1 MTKKNALY
9 SLLVSFFIIFASCQQ
24 AGKLESLEQGE
35 APLTLET
42 RIEKMAIDSEDNLL
56 IAGYSTG
63 NTLPL
68 LVSPQSDQV
77 QKFYSFVSKLG
88 PNGRVK
94 WTTSLGKRRKNFVSA
109 IQTTPTDELYVLYST
124 LDYDD
129 KVNDSEEEGFFL
141 AKLSSQGKL
150 LSKQKIFDA
159 FTPFLYQDHI
169 AFDLPNEK
177 LYLVI
182 PSSVLRDKNI
192 PLNSQD
198 FEEKNYHETSSKEH
212 ALVCF
217 SFAGIV
223 QWAVSLYCT
232 NPQIHLST
240 NGERIFLLSSAL
252 TYHLPTKDAYQEAF
266 GGEVDMYISCW
277 SNAGNLHWAT
287 YYGADGDE
295 HGLSLCTDSQDNLY
309 LLGASNSTSLPEAR
323 TNREFP
329 NSLLQVFLI
338 SFGKEGAFRH
348 LERFPLR
355 DQFFQRTSW
364 GMTYYPLTQK
374 LLICNTL
381 GPSFSTSLSI
391 HSNVNNPHVL
401 NNKHLSDSPWNDI
414 YLMSYDCINNSIEW
428 DGICFGK
435 TNEERILMI
444 GTKDI
449 TVDTK
454 GNIFLGGFI
463 TQSSTKAEP
472 LQSDFFSTLPSPTL
486 TTGDIN
492 PAFYIKVSPHGKI
505 EAFSFFGNET
515 RHFAIRL
522 SKPMENGLKH

>member
-94 WTTSLGKRRKNFVSA
+94 WTTSLGNRRKNFVSA

-198 FEEKNYHETSSKEH
+198 FEEKKYHETSSKEH

-277 SNAGNLHWAT
+277 SNTGNLHWAT
-287 YYGADGDE
+287 YYGTEGDE

-309 LLGASNSTSLPEAR
+309 LLGASNSTSLAEEKSKIEGINPL
-323 TNREFP
+323 F
-329 NSLLQVFLI
+329 QVFLV
-338 SFGKEGAFRH
+338 SFCNEGTLRH
-348 LERFPLR
+348 MERFPVR
-355 DQFFQRTSW
+355 DLFLQQSSW

-374 LLICNTL
+374 LLIFSTL
-381 GPSFSTSLSI
+381 GPSLSADLSKNI
-391 HSNVNNPHVL
+391 KVKNPHVL
-401 NNKHLSDSPWNDI
+401 NNKHLSDSHESDI

-435 TNEERILMI
+435 TNEKRILMI

-449 TVDTK
+449 KVDTK
-454 GNIFLGGFI
+454 GNIYLGGFI

-492 PAFYIKVSPHGKI
+492 PAFYIKVSPQGKI

-515 RHFAIRL
+515 RHIA
-522 SKPMENGLKH
+522 KTVTN

>member
-1 MTKKNALY
+1 MMKHKVLC
-9 SLLVSFFIIFASCQQ
+9 SLLVSFFIVFASCQQ
-24 AGKLESLEQGE
+24 AGKLENLKQGE
-35 APLTLET
+35 APLSLGT
-42 RIEKMAIDSEDNLL
+42 RIENMAIDSEDNLL

-77 QKFYSFVSKLG
+77 KKFYSFVSKLG

-94 WTTSLGKRRKNFVSA
+94 WTTSLGNRRKNFVSA
-109 IQTTPTDELYVLYST
+109 IQTTPTDELFVLYST

-129 KVNDSEEEGFFL
+129 KVNSEEEEGFFL

-159 FTPFLYQDHI
+159 FTPSLHQDQI

-192 PLNSQD
+192 SLSSQD
-198 FEEKNYHETSSKEH
+198 FEEKKYHEISSKEH

-217 SFAGIV
+217 SFAGKV
-223 QWAVSLYCT
+223 QWVVSLNET
-232 NPQIHLST
+232 RPQIHLSET
-240 NGERIFLLSSAL
+240 QERIYTLSSV
-252 TYHLPTKDAYQEAF
+252 YNPRFPVKDAYQETF
-266 GGEVDMYISCW
+266 GGEGDMYISCW
-277 SNAGNLHWAT
+277 SNTGKLHWASF
-287 YYGADGDE
+287 YGAHGDE

-323 TNREFP
+323 ANRVFP
-329 NSLLQVFLI
+329 NSLLQVILI
-338 SFGKEGAFRH
+338 SFSKEGTFRH
-348 LERFPLR
+348 MERFPVR
-355 DQFFQRTSW
+355 DQFFQGTSW
-364 GMTYYPLTQK
+364 GMAYHPLTQK
-374 LLICNTL
+374 LLICSTL
-381 GPSFSTSLSI
+381 GPSFSTSLSY

-414 YLMSYDCINNSIEW
+414 YLMSYDCINNSIDW

-435 TNEERILMI
+435 TNEERILML

-449 TVDTK
+449 KVDTK
-454 GNIFLGGFI
+454 GNIYLGGFMV
-463 TQSSTKAEP
+463 QSLTKAEP
-472 LQSDFFSTLPSPTL
+472 LPSDFFSTLPSPAL
-486 TTGDIN
+486 TSGDIN
-492 PAFYIKVSPHGKI
+492 PAFYIKVSPQGKI

-515 RHFAIRL
+515 RYYAKIL
-522 SKPMENGLKH
+522 SWFWR